1 MFNIAQ
7 RLLLLWFWDT
17 GCEASTKAEAG
28 CPTELPGVG
37 VHKSRGRMPYRASRS
52 RGAQRQLCHL
62 QSNCQGPRSQDAPS
76 SPGDKDVR
84 GPPRRYIKSL
94 SFLSLSTVIPT
105 AFQVVGCLGNFGKL
119 AENASWRT
127 PFEHLILWG
136 AFETIAETRAHT
148 VRSKDDGQACDLQ
161 SKSPHSYCFKTP
173 RTDRIQA
180 SKLWHQKTSFR
191 AHLHLA
197 HLQSGPDSSPTL

>member
-1 MFNIAQ
+1 MQYTFPSTDSPWMFNVAQ

-105 AFQVVGCLGNFGKL
+105 AFQVVGCYGGQKGKL
-119 AENASWRT
+119 WEASWECKLENSVWT
-127 PFEHLILWG
+127 S
-136 AFETIAETRAHT
+136 HT
-148 VRSKDDGQACDLQ
+148 VRCVWDYSWDACAHSQ
-161 SKSPHSYCFKTP
+161 VERWWPSVWSP
-173 RTDRIQA
+173 A
-180 SKLWHQKTSFR
+180 
-191 AHLHLA
+191 
-197 HLQSGPDSSPTL
+197 